1 MTNDTVKARPIIKW
15 AGGKTQMLNDLRAAL
30 PEVPW
35 SGRYVEPF
43 IGGGALF
50 FDLDPERAWISDVN
64 PELIHM
70 YRMIVSDVDGVIA
83 CLRDMPNDQEFFL
96 RIRRMSF
103 PEAVQQGAAFAAARM
118 IYLNRT
124 AFNGLYRQDRQGR
137 FNVPFGRYANPRIL
151 HEEGLRAAQAVLAR
165 TDITCMGFAEVME
178 QVGEGDV
185 VFLDPPYVPMSAT
198 AGFHHYVAGGF
209 NGVAH
214 RVLHDAMADA
224 SARGAHVILTNSA
237 APLVYDIFGDMDI
250 RTIDTRRNI
259 AAKAASRTGKDTLII
274 CPAYAEHTVHR
285 APLFVDVGQ
294 SCWVAN
300 TLDDRIC
307 VPSLG
312 IDHVAHERLAEVN
325 AALGSMAPIL
335 PNEVVPYALWSYDDA
350 DQCAK
355 AIRFAREASPEIAA
369 ADRAFRV
376 ADVIASGIESGIP
389 KRSMVKMLHAME
401 ALVG

>member
-1 MTNDTVKARPIIKW
+1 MTQELVKARPIIKW
-15 AGGKTQMLNDLRAAL
+15 AGGKTQMLTDLRAAL
-30 PEVPW
+30 PQEPW
-35 SGRYVEPF
+35 SGRYIEPF

-50 FDLDPERAWISDVN
+50 FALAPERGWISDVN

-70 YRMIVSDVDGVIA
+70 YRTIVSDVDGVIA
-83 CLRDMPNDQEFFL
+83 CLRDMLNDQEFFL

-103 PEAVQQGAAFAAARM
+103 IEAVEQGAAFAAARM

-137 FNVPFGRYANPRIL
+137 FNVPFGRYVNPRIL
-151 HEEGLRAAQAVLAR
+151 HEEGLRAAQVVLAR
-165 TDITCMGFAEVME
+165 ADITCMGFAEVMD

-214 RVLHDAMADA
+214 RVLHDAMAQA
-224 SARGAHVILTNSA
+224 SARGAHVVLTNSA

-259 AAKAASRTGKDTLII
+259 AAKAASRMGKDTLII
-274 CPAYAEHTVHR
+274 CPAYVENTVRR
-285 APLFVDVGQ
+285 APRFIDNESV
-294 SCWVAN
+294 CWMAE
-300 TLDDRIC
+300 TLEDRIC

-312 IDHVAHERLAEVN
+312 INHVLQDRWAAVN
-325 AALGSMAPIL
+325 AALGDAAPIL
-335 PNEVVPYALWSYDDA
+335 PNEVVPYAWWSYDTPEE
-350 DQCAK
+350 CAR
-355 AIRFAREASPEIAA
+355 AIRIARESTPEVAA

-376 ADVIASGIESGIP
+376 ADVIAVGMESGIS
-389 KRSMVKMLHAME
+389 KRQMIKMM
-401 ALVG
+401 